1 VNVLI
6 TGGAGYIGSH
16 VSRLLIE
23 SGHSVVSVDDFSTG
37 LAERIGSE
45 SYELKL
51 ENPDAESK
59 LASILNEHGIDTV
72 IHFAA
77 RKQVGESVEKPE
89 LYYKSNIGGLLNLL
103 SAMKTA
109 GVKKMVF
116 SSSAAVYGMPSVE
129 QVDEQSPTN
138 PINPYGQ
145 TKLIGEWMID
155 NAKTWGLS
163 AISLRYFN
171 VAGTGWSDLA
181 DKQALNLIP
190 IAISKISHG
199 EPVDVFGD
207 DYQTEDGS
215 CIRDYIHVMDLAKA
229 HIDAISHLKN
239 PGNEVFNVG
248 TGEGSS
254 VFEVLA
260 ELKKVS
266 GIDFEMNIDSR
277 RAGDP
282 PKLVA
287 SASKIQ
293 DSFGWKSEFGLAEIV
308 ATAWESRES

>member
-16 VSRLLIE
+16 VARLLLE
-23 SGHSVVSVDDFSTG
+23 AGHSVVSVDDFSTG
-37 LAERIGSE
+37 LTERVESE
-45 SYELKL
+45 SYQLKL
-51 ENPDAESK
+51 EDSNAEPE
-59 LASILNEHGIDTV
+59 LVSILGKHEIDTV

-89 LYYKSNIGGLLNLL
+89 LYFKSNIGGLLNLL

-109 GVKKMVF
+109 GVKKLVF
-116 SSSAAVYGMPSVE
+116 SSSAAVYGMPAVE

-145 TKLIGEWMID
+145 TKLVGEWMID

-171 VAGTGWSDLA
+171 VAGTGWPDLG

-190 IAISKISHG
+190 IAISKIKND

-215 CIRDYIHVMDLAKA
+215 CIRDYIHVMDLARA
-229 HIDAISHLKN
+229 HIDAIPHLKK

-254 VFEVLA
+254 VFEVLT
-260 ELKKVS
+260 ELKKAS
-266 GIDFEMNIDSR
+266 GIDFEIRIDER
-277 RAGDP
+277 RPGDP

-287 SASKIQ
+287 SAQKIQ
-293 DSFGWKSEFGLAEIV
+293 NTFGWEAEFGLTEIV
-308 ATAWESRES
+308 ATAWESRGF